1 MQAEISTW
9 DQVIKASPLGGEV
22 YAGGVWP
29 VLTTLHPAPSPVSR
43 TQQLLSKVTEG
54 APSSLPAEAGQDA
67 PV

>member
-29 VLTTLHPAPSPVSR
+29 VLTTLHPAPSP
-43 TQQLLSKVTEG
+43 QPPAQCLEH
-54 APSSLPAEAGQDA
+54 SSCSAR
-67 PV
+67 